1 MKVNININ
9 YEKIVFTC
17 GIDNLEYSDKFFASN
32 RSEYLY
38 NKIKEEF
45 GLEKSDFYLKYNDFE
60 LVDDENLSKI
70 LDENEDI
77 IIDFYWNDLLCLLV
91 KIEIEGY
98 MFCLPRRIANESNL
112 VKSLEQNIEE
122 GKLVLKND
130 FFNNKF
136 IINDWMR
143 LSKKINKF
151 MKDEKIER
159 IYIPTPVIPSSIDD
173 DENNNILE
181 KYIGKQAT
189 DFLNTLKIDR
199 LRDLAKAFDYLQIEN
214 LLNAVCANIAVRL
227 AFSKDIKDF
236 KKLAI

>member
-9 YEKIVFTC
+9 YEKFVFTC

-32 RSEYLY
+32 RSEFLY
-38 NKIKEEF
+38 SKIKDEL

-70 LDENEDI
+70 LDESEDI

-98 MFCLPRRIANESNL
+98 IFSLPRRIANESNL
-112 VKSLEQNIEE
+112 IKSLEQNIEE

-151 MKDEKIER
+151 MKDEKIDS
-159 IYIPTPVIPSSIDD
+159 IYIPTPIIPISIV
-173 DENNNILE
+173 DENNKILE
-181 KYIGKQAT
+181 KYIGKEAT

-214 LLNAVCANIAVRL
+214 LLNAVCANIAVRF
-227 AFSKDIKDF
+227 AFNKDIKDF